1 MAAGLHRFS
10 TDDAAQASVPQLKV
24 LAPDQLTAQTV
35 QQYTV
40 LVVCGVLPT
49 SERAVQLSRL
59 CGAQTRF
66 VVADTVGV
74 TGCIFVDAKSGV
86 HRAPAPLQRRVKI
99 IDADAD
105 TLRLHEHDSL
115 ARFGRMSVALC
126 SADGALSCNAVVEA
140 LDGAGHVIRVIERDG
155 DKMLTAFKDGF
166 LHAKPLTT
174 AYNHVR
180 FFNSLFFVCV
190 LLIFKLSFKKV
201 PLQESLE
208 QAKKLLCPPGISR
221 RDADSCLAWTA
232 AVAVGAFYNQYH
244 RYPTVSHER
253 RRGSGEKRVSILCFV
268 FFL

>member
-40 LVVCGVLPT
+40 LVVCSVPPT

-66 VVADTVGV
+66 VVAEAVGV

-140 LDGAGHVIRVIERDG
+140 LDGVGHVIRVIERDG

-174 AYNHVR
+174 AFNHVR
-180 FFNSLFFVCV
+180 CFIHFFVCV
-190 LLIFKLSFKKV
+190 LLIFKLFFKKRCFWKNLLNKQRSFFV
-201 PLQESLE
+201 LQESVVEMLM
-208 QAKKLLCPPGISR
+208 AALRGLLLLLSEPSTISIIG
-221 RDADSCLAWTA
+221 TP
-232 AVAVGAFYNQYH
+232 Q
-244 RYPTVSHER
+244 
-253 RRGSGEKRVSILCFV
+253 
-268 FFL
+268 